1 MVRAGRSRVGGF
13 AGDDAERAAV
23 HRGNHRQDRDA
34 VERGEVGQFRAQ
46 EDALGNQR
54 THAGSDQ
61 QAGRTAAAVRRNTAP
76 AGRLQHCIGVD
87 PQETVWGGG
96 AKAKITLIYS
106 AIIRIPQLQQRFL
119 RHRAGLKPID
129 RRLSPLPG
137 L

>member
-1 MVRAGRSRVGGF
+1 MRAGRSRVGGF

-96 AKAKITLIYS
+96 GKGKDNTYI
-106 AIIRIPQLQQRFL
+106 QRHNPHTAAAAALF
-119 RHRAGLKPID
+119 ASQSGLKAYRP
-129 RRLSPLPG
+129 
-137 L
+137 